1 MSSVRSADAPRLVFA
16 TGNAHKVA
24 ELEAIIA
31 PLLPEGAGRIAR
43 MSDFDVAE
51 PVEDGATFAE
61 NSLIKARSLCA
72 ATGIAALAD
81 DSGLCVDIMGG
92 APGIFSAR
100 WSGAH
105 GNDQA
110 NLELLLAQ
118 LSDVP
123 LHLRG
128 AAFVSAAALVL
139 PDGREF
145 VELGRVEGHLTTA
158 PQGEQGFGYDPI
170 FIPSGMDR
178 TAAQLTAEEKNAIS
192 HRGIAFR
199 ALAPR
204 IIEVLAGN

>member
-1 MSSVRSADAPRLVFA
+1 MSPVQSAVAPRLVFA
-16 TGNAHKVA
+16 TGNAHKVS

-31 PLLPEGAGRIAR
+31 PLLSQGAGTIAK
-43 MSDFDVAE
+43 MSDFNVAE
-51 PVEDGATFAE
+51 PVEDGDSFAE

-105 GNDQA
+105 GNDRA

-123 LHLRG
+123 HHLRG

-158 PQGEQGFGYDPI
+158 PRGEQGFGYDPI
-170 FIPSGMDR
+170 FVPEGMDR
-178 TAAQLTAEEKNAIS
+178 TAAELSAHEKNAIS

-199 ALAPR
+199 AMAPR
-204 IIEVLAGN
+204 IIEVLQG

>member
-1 MSSVRSADAPRLVFA
+1 MSPVDSVDAPRLVFA

-51 PVEDGATFAE
+51 PVEDGASFEE

-100 WSGAH
+100 WSGTH

-145 VELGRVEGHLTTA
+145 VELGRVDGHLTTA
-158 PQGEQGFGYDPI
+158 PQGEGGFGYDPI
-170 FIPSGMDR
+170 FVPSGMDR
-178 TAAQLTAEEKNAIS
+178 TAEEKNAIS

>member
-92 APGIFSAR
+92 APGKI
-100 WSGAH
+100 
-105 GNDQA
+105 
-110 NLELLLAQ
+110 
-118 LSDVP
+118 
-123 LHLRG
+123 
-128 AAFVSAAALVL
+128 
-139 PDGREF
+139 GRASCRE
-145 VELGRVEGHLTTA
+145 RV
-158 PQGEQGFGYDPI
+158 
-170 FIPSGMDR
+170 
-178 TAAQLTAEEKNAIS
+178 
-192 HRGIAFR
+192 FR
-199 ALAPR
+199 A
-204 IIEVLAGN
+204 V

>member
-92 APGIFSAR
+92 APGIFSALTS
-100 WSGAH
+100 WGAH
-105 GNDQA
+105 RASSLPVGVG
-110 NLELLLAQ
+110 LTGTTTRTLSCFLLSSATFRFTYEA
-118 LSDVP
+118 
-123 LHLRG
+123 LHL
-128 AAFVSAAALVL
+128 FLQQ
-139 PDGREF
+139 
-145 VELGRVEGHLTTA
+145 H
-158 PQGEQGFGYDPI
+158 
-170 FIPSGMDR
+170 
-178 TAAQLTAEEKNAIS
+178 
-192 HRGIAFR
+192 
-199 ALAPR
+199 
-204 IIEVLAGN
+204 

>member
-1 MSSVRSADAPRLVFA
+1 MSPVHSADTPRLVFA

-31 PLLPEGAGRIAR
+31 PLLPEGAGRIGR

-51 PVEDGATFAE
+51 PVEDGPSFEE

-81 DSGLCVDIMGG
+81 DSGLCVGIMGG

-105 GNDQA
+105 GNDRA

-128 AAFVSAAALVL
+128 AAFVAASSSSSDASR
-139 PDGREF
+139 D
-145 VELGRVEGHLTTA
+145 T
-158 PQGEQGFGYDPI
+158 
-170 FIPSGMDR
+170 
-178 TAAQLTAEEKNAIS
+178 
-192 HRGIAFR
+192 
-199 ALAPR
+199 
-204 IIEVLAGN
+204 